1 MQVRPS
7 TAPVQAPVQAAE
19 LPFQAG
25 EGRAGPTLPLSGLGR
40 TVEQTLAGMSGVTA
54 YIRATNTSGSLRPTA
69 SHKTSGLT
77 QMGRGTRRLG
87 GLPGLQCHY
96 LSCFLGRVLLQN
108 LGLAAGEERGLKT
121 RQVENKRRNIRWEER
136 GGVGH
141 TQ

>member
-1 MQVRPS
+1 MQARAS
-7 TAPVQAPVQAAE
+7 AAPVQAPVQAAE
-19 LPFQAG
+19 LPSQAG
-25 EGRAGPTLPLSGLGR
+25 EGWASLTPPLPGLR
-40 TVEQTLAGMSGVTA
+40 WTVEQTLTGMSGVTG

-108 LGLAAGEERGLKT
+108 LGLAAGEERGLEVQAGRK
-121 RQVENKRRNIRWEER
+121 
-136 GGVGH
+136 
-141 TQ
+141 